1 MTDQKVLRHVVLFKF
16 KDQTSQE
23 KLTEIENAFV
33 ALKGKIPVI
42 QDFEWGTNVSVE
54 GTNQGF
60 THCFFLTF
68 RSEEDRNTYLPHHDH
83 KVFVELLAPHLD
95 KVCVVDYWTKH

>member
-16 KDQTSQE
+16 KDHTS
-23 KLTEIENAFV
+23 KKKITEVKDTFV

-42 QDFEWGTNVSVE
+42 RDFEWGTNVGIE
-54 GTNQGF
+54 GIYQGF

-68 RSEEDRNTYLPHHDH
+68 RSEEDRITYLPHHNH
-83 KVFVELLAPHLD
+83 KVLVKLLSPHLD
-95 KVCVVDYWTKH
+95 KVRVVDYWAKH